1 MSNNVES
8 QKQLLLQKTIGD
20 EGPEITRKRMTDID
34 DILNFDSIYEAMI
47 EMLAG
52 LTTSS
57 DFGVGLTDFD
67 IFHVN
72 FTFRLPT
79 IDEILAGIYVVPIQ
93 ISLEQDFS
101 QYVQLDLGISYDPTK
116 PLDYLNT
123 ISLFFKDGI
132 LNPISWQYTWT
143 QATQIVAIFDKTK
156 YGEGVY
162 CESDLPPT
170 NPTLGQQIQLSSLQV
185 NTLLSLLHQASIK
198 PWIVKQYTVLLGN
211 EQLAMAYL
219 MRKDFL
225 EKAMKDAFFLGFSM
239 LNYSPI
245 RAKEIQNGVEGVT
258 IHITVDSQEI
268 GIFVHTIDRVCYGF
282 VLGVTPLG
290 LGRFT
295 PEEEYTVF
303 QNTGP
308 RYAFWRA
315 MKQKQRFQS
324 MTTELL
330 FTVPEN
336 EKQSIPQSPRV
347 NIYGVHRHAQEQIRD
362 LVVRVV
368 SDTGPSELV
377 KYYHAALEVV
387 YKNRQ
392 SHNKTR
398 NWKTQLSDDEFY
410 QMWLEKWKTLGL
422 NTSKLQQIYELV
434 KTWEKPLL
442 LEKVKKPQIIM

>member
-1 MSNNVES
+1 MSNNIES

-20 EGPEITRKRMTDID
+20 EGSEITRKRMIDID
-34 DILNFDSIYEAMI
+34 DILDFDSIYEAMI

-57 DFGVGLTDFD
+57 DFGIGLTDFD

-101 QYVQLDLGISYDPTK
+101 QYVQFDLGLTFDTSK
-116 PLDYLNT
+116 LLDYTQTLNWF
-123 ISLFFKDGI
+123 LKDGI
-132 LNPISWQYTWT
+132 TNPVSWQYTY
-143 QATQIVAIFDKTK
+143 QNVALFDITK
-156 YGEGVY
+156 YGEGIY
-162 CESDLPPT
+162 WESDTVPV
-170 NPTLGQQIQLSSLQV
+170 NPTLGQQIQLNPLQSD
-185 NTLLSLLHQASIK
+185 TLLSLSHQASLK

-211 EQLAMAYL
+211 EQLAIAYL

-225 EKAMKDAFFLGFSM
+225 EKTMKDAFFLGFSM

-245 RAKEIQNGVEGVT
+245 RTKEIQNDVEGVT
-258 IHITVDSQEI
+258 IHVTVDSQDI
-268 GIFVHTIDRVCYGF
+268 GIFVQTIDRICFGF
-282 VLGVTPLG
+282 ILGVTPLG

-295 PEEEYTVF
+295 PEESYTTF
-303 QNTGP
+303 RNTGP

-330 FTVPEN
+330 FTVPEE
-336 EKQSIPQSPRV
+336 EKQSIPQSPRINV
-347 NIYGVHRHAQEQIRD
+347 YGVHRHAQEQIRD
-362 LVVRVV
+362 LVMRVV
-368 SDTGPSELV
+368 SDAGPNELV

-392 SHNKTR
+392 SHHRIR

-410 QMWLEKWKTLGL
+410 KMWLEKWKTLGL
-422 NTSKLQQIYELV
+422 NSSKLQQIYELV